1 MQRTP
6 PKLVVSPSWEPGH
19 RDCPSATALAT
30 MSVRQRSIC
39 LVLAALDNV
48 VPQGGFKSRKPLPIS
63 LERTGVYLEN
73 VD

>member
-1 MQRTP
+1 
-6 PKLVVSPSWEPGH
+6 
-19 RDCPSATALAT
+19 